1 MLDFP
6 TLLCCFNYANIY
18 CLEISCLIISISI
31 FPLNLIGIINIKW
44 IFMQYYA
51 QLLYCINLAIITF
64 TIFMI
69 IFIILS
75 TTSRRI
81 ILNNYYK
88 AFSQIALMLACVF
101 IFLIIT
107 FSFCAYF
114 ILNDYNKI
122 KKNKYDFDRFNK
134 YERKKI
140 NNLVQD
146 KKYWAILY
154 ITNITPIFLSFINI
168 FLWISIYYRIS
179 FRIYCSFN
187 YEIRK
192 ELRKNFKKEMAKLE
206 EDTSNENENEKSKNK
221 NNKAE
226 NVEISVVF
234 EKDRHPSF
242 SKNVLNAKKI
252 GDFQINNIEK
262 FKEEYPSVV
271 VSSKR
276 DFGGNN
282 NKIDNMN
289 NL

>member
-1 MLDFP
+1 MFDFP

-44 IFMQYYA
+44 LFMQYYA

-154 ITNITPIFLSFINI
+154 ITNITPIFLSLINI

-192 ELRKNFKKEMAKLE
+192 ELRKNLKKEMAKLE
-206 EDTSNENENEKSKNK
+206 EDTSNENEKSKNK

>member
-44 IFMQYYA
+44 LFMQYYA

-192 ELRKNFKKEMAKLE
+192 ELRKNLKKEMAKLE
-206 EDTSNENENEKSKNK
+206 EETTNENEKSKNK

>member
-44 IFMQYYA
+44 LFMQYYA

-107 FSFCAYF
+107 FSFCGYF

-122 KKNKYDFDRFNK
+122 KNNKYDFDRFNK

-192 ELRKNFKKEMAKLE
+192 ELRKNLKKEMAKLE
-206 EDTSNENENEKSKNK
+206 EETTNENEKSKNN

-262 FKEEYPSVV
+262 FREEYPSVV

>member
-44 IFMQYYA
+44 LFMQYYA

-101 IFLIIT
+101 IFLMIT

-122 KKNKYDFDRFNK
+122 RNNKYDFDRFNK

-154 ITNITPIFLSFINI
+154 ITNITPIFLSLINI

-192 ELRKNFKKEMAKLE
+192 ELRKNLKKEMAKLE
-206 EDTSNENENEKSKNK
+206 EETTNENEKSKNK

>member
-44 IFMQYYA
+44 LFMQYYA

-122 KKNKYDFDRFNK
+122 KNNKYDFDRFNK

-154 ITNITPIFLSFINI
+154 ITNITPIFLSLINI

-206 EDTSNENENEKSKNK
+206 EETTNENEKSKNK

>member
-44 IFMQYYA
+44 LFMQYYA

-122 KKNKYDFDRFNK
+122 KNNKYDFDRFNK

-187 YEIRK
+187 YEIRI
-192 ELRKNFKKEMAKLE
+192 ELRKNLKKEMAKLE
-206 EDTSNENENEKSKNK
+206 EETTNENEKSKNK

>member
-44 IFMQYYA
+44 LFMQYYA

-122 KKNKYDFDRFNK
+122 KNNKYDFERFNK

-154 ITNITPIFLSFINI
+154 ITNITPIFLSLINI

-192 ELRKNFKKEMAKLE
+192 ELRKNLKKEMAKLE
-206 EDTSNENENEKSKNK
+206 EETTNENEKSKNK

>member
-1 MLDFP
+1 MFDFP

-44 IFMQYYA
+44 LFMQYYA

-206 EDTSNENENEKSKNK
+206 EETTNENEKSKNK

>member
-44 IFMQYYA
+44 LFMQYYA

-187 YEIRK
+187 YEIRI
-192 ELRKNFKKEMAKLE
+192 ELRKNLKKEMAKLE
-206 EDTSNENENEKSKNK
+206 EETTNENEKSKNK

>member
-44 IFMQYYA
+44 LFMQYYA

-122 KKNKYDFDRFNK
+122 KKNKYDLDRFNK

-206 EDTSNENENEKSKNK
+206 EETTNENEKSKNK

>member
-6 TLLCCFNYANIY
+6 TFLCCFNYANIY

-44 IFMQYYA
+44 LFMQYYA

-192 ELRKNFKKEMAKLE
+192 ELRKNLKKEMAKLE
-206 EDTSNENENEKSKNK
+206 EETTNENEKSKNK

>member
-1 MLDFP
+1 MFDFP

-44 IFMQYYA
+44 LFMQYYA

-140 NNLVQD
+140 NDLVQD

-154 ITNITPIFLSFINI
+154 ITNITPIFLSLINI

-206 EDTSNENENEKSKNK
+206 EETTNENEKSKNK

>member
-1 MLDFP
+1 MFDFP

-44 IFMQYYA
+44 LFMQYYA

-192 ELRKNFKKEMAKLE
+192 ELRKNLKKEMAKLE
-206 EDTSNENENEKSKNK
+206 EETTNENEKSKNK

>member
-44 IFMQYYA
+44 LFMQYYA

-154 ITNITPIFLSFINI
+154 ITNITPIFLSLINI

-192 ELRKNFKKEMAKLE
+192 ELRKNLKKEMAKLE
-206 EDTSNENENEKSKNK
+206 EETSNENEKSKNK

>member
-1 MLDFP
+1 MFDFP

-44 IFMQYYA
+44 LFMQYYA

-122 KKNKYDFDRFNK
+122 KNNKYDFDRFNK

-154 ITNITPIFLSFINI
+154 ITNITPIFLSLINI

-192 ELRKNFKKEMAKLE
+192 ELRKNLKKEMAKLE
-206 EDTSNENENEKSKNK
+206 EETTNENEKSKNK

>member
-1 MLDFP
+1 MFDFP

-44 IFMQYYA
+44 LFMQYYA

-122 KKNKYDFDRFNK
+122 KNNKYDFDRFNK

-206 EDTSNENENEKSKNK
+206 EETTNENEKSKNK

>member
-44 IFMQYYA
+44 LFMQYYA

-154 ITNITPIFLSFINI
+154 ITNITPIFLSLINI

-206 EDTSNENENEKSKNK
+206 EETTNENEKSKNK

>member
-44 IFMQYYA
+44 LFMQYYA

-192 ELRKNFKKEMAKLE
+192 ELRKNLKKEMAKLE
-206 EDTSNENENEKSKNK
+206 EETTNENEKSKNK

-242 SKNVLNAKKI
+242 SKNILNAKKI

>member
-44 IFMQYYA
+44 LFMQYYA

-146 KKYWAILY
+146 KKYWATLY

-192 ELRKNFKKEMAKLE
+192 ELRKNLKKEMAKLE
-206 EDTSNENENEKSKNK
+206 EETTNENEKSKNK

>member
-1 MLDFP
+1 MFDFP

-44 IFMQYYA
+44 LFMQYYA

-187 YEIRK
+187 YEIRI
-192 ELRKNFKKEMAKLE
+192 ELRKNLKKEMAKLE
-206 EDTSNENENEKSKNK
+206 EETTNENEKSKNK

>member
-44 IFMQYYA
+44 LFMQYYA

-122 KKNKYDFDRFNK
+122 KNNKYDFDRFNK

-140 NNLVQD
+140 NDLVQD

-154 ITNITPIFLSFINI
+154 ITNITPIFLSLINI

-192 ELRKNFKKEMAKLE
+192 ELRKNLKKEMAKLE
-206 EDTSNENENEKSKNK
+206 EETTNENEKSKNK
-221 NNKAE
+221 NNKVE

>member
-1 MLDFP
+1 MFDFP

-44 IFMQYYA
+44 LFMQYYA

-122 KKNKYDFDRFNK
+122 KNNKYDFDRFNK

-154 ITNITPIFLSFINI
+154 ITNITPIFLSLINI

-206 EDTSNENENEKSKNK
+206 EETTNENEKSKNK

>member
-44 IFMQYYA
+44 LFMQYYA

-206 EDTSNENENEKSKNK
+206 EETTNENEKSKNK

>member
-44 IFMQYYA
+44 LFMQYYA

-122 KKNKYDFDRFNK
+122 KKNKYDLDRFNK

-154 ITNITPIFLSFINI
+154 ITNITPIFLSLINI

-192 ELRKNFKKEMAKLE
+192 ELRKNLKKEMAKLE
-206 EDTSNENENEKSKNK
+206 EETTNENEKSKNK

>member
-1 MLDFP
+1 MFDIP

-31 FPLNLIGIINIKW
+31 FPLNLVGILNIKW

-51 QLLYCINLAIITF
+51 QILYCINLAIITF

-88 AFSQIALMLACVF
+88 AFSQIALMLACIF

-107 FSFCAYF
+107 FSFCTYF
-114 ILNDYNKI
+114 ILSDYNKI
-122 KKNKYDFDRFNK
+122 KNNKYDFDRFNK

-146 KKYWAILY
+146 KKYWALLY

-192 ELRKNFKKEMAKLE
+192 ELRKNLKKEMAKLE
-206 EDTSNENENEKSKNK
+206 EDTTNENDKTKNK
-221 NNKAE
+221 SNKAE

-242 SKNVLNAKKI
+242 SKNVLNGKKI
-252 GDFQINNIEK
+252 GDLRINNIEK
-262 FKEEYPSVV
+262 FKEDYPNIV

-276 DFGGNN
+276 DFSGNN

>member
-44 IFMQYYA
+44 LFMQYYA

-122 KKNKYDFDRFNK
+122 KNNKYDFDRFNK

-154 ITNITPIFLSFINI
+154 ITNITPIFLSLINI

-192 ELRKNFKKEMAKLE
+192 ELRKNLKKEMAKLE
-206 EDTSNENENEKSKNK
+206 EETSNENEKSKNK

>member
-44 IFMQYYA
+44 LFMQYYA

-154 ITNITPIFLSFINI
+154 ITNITPIFLSLINI

-192 ELRKNFKKEMAKLE
+192 ELRKNLKKEMAKLE
-206 EDTSNENENEKSKNK
+206 EETTNENEKSKNK

-242 SKNVLNAKKI
+242 SKNVLNAKNI

>member
-44 IFMQYYA
+44 LFMQYYA

-122 KKNKYDFDRFNK
+122 KKNKYDLDRFNK

-140 NNLVQD
+140 NDLVQD

-154 ITNITPIFLSFINI
+154 ITNITPIFLSLINI

-192 ELRKNFKKEMAKLE
+192 ELRKNLKKEMAKLE
-206 EDTSNENENEKSKNK
+206 EETTNENEKSKNK

>member
-44 IFMQYYA
+44 LFMQYYA

-122 KKNKYDFDRFNK
+122 KNNKYDFDRFNK

-154 ITNITPIFLSFINI
+154 ITNITPIFLSLINI

-206 EDTSNENENEKSKNK
+206 EETTNENEKSKNN

>member
-44 IFMQYYA
+44 LFMQYYA

-122 KKNKYDFDRFNK
+122 KNNKYDFDRFNK

-206 EDTSNENENEKSKNK
+206 EETTNENEKSKNK
-221 NNKAE
+221 NNKVE

>member
-44 IFMQYYA
+44 LFMQYYA

-140 NNLVQD
+140 NDLVQD

-154 ITNITPIFLSFINI
+154 ITNITPIFLSLINI

-192 ELRKNFKKEMAKLE
+192 ELRKNLKKEMAKLE
-206 EDTSNENENEKSKNK
+206 EETTNENEKSKNK

>member
-44 IFMQYYA
+44 LFMQYYA

-122 KKNKYDFDRFNK
+122 KNNKYDFDRFNK

-192 ELRKNFKKEMAKLE
+192 ELRKNLKKEMAKLE
-206 EDTSNENENEKSKNK
+206 EETSNENEISKNK

>member
-1 MLDFP
+1 MFDFP

-44 IFMQYYA
+44 LFMQYYA

-154 ITNITPIFLSFINI
+154 ITNITPIFLSLINI

-187 YEIRK
+187 YEIRI
-192 ELRKNFKKEMAKLE
+192 ELRKNLKKEMAKLE
-206 EDTSNENENEKSKNK
+206 EETTNENEKSKNK

>member
-44 IFMQYYA
+44 LFMQYYA

-122 KKNKYDFDRFNK
+122 KNNKYDFDRFNK

-154 ITNITPIFLSFINI
+154 ITNITPIFLSLINI

-192 ELRKNFKKEMAKLE
+192 ELRKNLKKEMAKLE
-206 EDTSNENENEKSKNK
+206 EETTNENEKSKNN

>member
-1 MLDFP
+1 MFDFP

-44 IFMQYYA
+44 LFMQYYA

-101 IFLIIT
+101 IFLMIT

-122 KKNKYDFDRFNK
+122 KNNKYDFDRFNK

-154 ITNITPIFLSFINI
+154 ITNITPIFLSLINI

-187 YEIRK
+187 YEIRI
-192 ELRKNFKKEMAKLE
+192 ELRKNLKKEMAKLE
-206 EDTSNENENEKSKNK
+206 EETTNENEKSKNK

>member
-44 IFMQYYA
+44 LFMQYYA

-154 ITNITPIFLSFINI
+154 ITNITPIFLSLINI

-187 YEIRK
+187 YEIRI
-192 ELRKNFKKEMAKLE
+192 ELRKNLKKEMAKLE
-206 EDTSNENENEKSKNK
+206 EETTNENEKSKNK

>member
-44 IFMQYYA
+44 LFMQYYA

-192 ELRKNFKKEMAKLE
+192 ELRKNLKKEMAKLE
-206 EDTSNENENEKSKNK
+206 EETTNENEKSKNK
-221 NNKAE
+221 NNKVE

>member
-44 IFMQYYA
+44 LFMQYYA

-122 KKNKYDFDRFNK
+122 KNNKYDFDRFNK

-154 ITNITPIFLSFINI
+154 ITNITPIFLSLINI

-187 YEIRK
+187 YEIRI
-192 ELRKNFKKEMAKLE
+192 ELRKNLKKEMAKLE
-206 EDTSNENENEKSKNK
+206 EETTNENEKSKNK